1 MEYQLIRC
9 GRKSISIS
17 FDQNFDVVVK
27 APLWVSDDEID
38 KIVLKKS
45 GWIADTR
52 LRLQNEKL
60 MEVKNRIP
68 LASGDKMPYLGKELI
83 LTVVR
88 EPRKRGKVS
97 LNKDRLLMWV
107 PYDASYEMRRSCLVA
122 WYRKQAAYVI
132 GKKAEIYAGKMGVCY
147 NEIHIKDQ
155 RTRWGSCSGM
165 KNLNFSWRLIMTP
178 NSVCDY
184 VIIHELCH
192 LVHMDHSPEFWNLV
206 EKMCPPY
213 KQQKKWLRESASKLY
228 FI

>member
-132 GKKAEIYAGKMGVCY
+132 GKKGGDLCRQNGGFLQRDPYQGPADKVGKL
-147 NEIHIKDQ
+147 Q
-155 RTRWGSCSGM
+155 RYEKS
-165 KNLNFSWRLIMTP
+165 
-178 NSVCDY
+178 
-184 VIIHELCH
+184 EL
-192 LVHMDHSPEFWNLV
+192 
-206 EKMCPPY
+206 
-213 KQQKKWLRESASKLY
+213 
-228 FI
+228 

>member
-9 GRKSISIS
+9 DRKSLSIS

-27 APLWVSDDEID
+27 APLWLGDDEINTF
-38 KIVLKKS
+38 IEKKS

-52 LRLQNEKL
+52 LRLQNERL
-60 MEVKNRIP
+60 NEVKTRIP
-68 LASGDKMPYLGKELI
+68 LLSGDRLPYLGRELI
-83 LTVVR
+83 LTVIR

-107 PYDASYEMRRSCLVA
+107 PYDAGYEMRRAALAA
-122 WYRKQAAYVI
+122 WYRRQAAYVI
-132 GKKAEIYAGKMGVCY
+132 GKKAAAYAQKMNVSY
-147 NEIHIKDQ
+147 HEIHIKDQ
-155 RTRWGSCSGM
+155 RTRWGSCSNM

-178 NSVCDY
+178 DGVCDY

-192 LVHMDHSPEFWNLV
+192 LVHMNHSPEFWALV
-206 EKMCPPY
+206 AKMCPPY
-213 KQQKKWLRESASKLY
+213 KQQKKWLRESADKLY